1 MTGIP
6 MKRRTLLS
14 GALAAAALAVGPAA
28 AQTVELEFPT
38 WQAEEPGPADFW
50 NEAVKAFEASHPGV
64 KINKYQIPFK
74 DYIDRTTVRF
84 ASKRPPDIVQLPTRN
99 FAAFAQQGW
108 LMPLDDLMAGTD
120 IKQSYIPLQQEMVW
134 EGKTQG
140 VLLMAYGMV
149 FFYNEKMLA
158 DAGVSVPKTPDDLL
172 KAIKASTNSAAGT
185 FGWGATTSEHPNIFV
200 DWSTWAT
207 GLGASLF
214 TKTGQYNLTD
224 PKTVAAIDSFRQAV
238 KSAPKGTSTET
249 ARQLF
254 VDGKIAMMRDGPWVA
269 ALIAKAPDAVRP
281 HLKVGAMPFP
291 VVAGGTSNSIHIP
304 VGLDPARQKLV
315 WEFITMISRPDWQA
329 RYFKLVKAPS
339 PRKDVASDA
348 EVAKDPVLSLA
359 MDAAGKAENLFPTA
373 AAAQLG
379 YAQIAKLVGEAGIR
393 LVNTET
399 PTETILK
406 ALQDELSRRVPI
418 K

>member
-1 MTGIP
+1 MRSMSTS
-6 MKRRTLLS
+6 RRTLLA
-14 GALAAAALAVGPAA
+14 GALAATALTGMPALA
-28 AQTVELEFPT
+28 QQVELEFPT

-120 IKQSYIPLQQEMVW
+120 IKQSYIPLQKEMEW

-158 DAGVSVPKTPDDLL
+158 DAGVGVPKTPDELL
-172 KAIKASTNSAAGT
+172 KAIKATTDTAKGT
-185 FGWGATTSEHPNIFV
+185 FGWGATTAEHPNIFV
-200 DWSTWAT
+200 DWATWAT

-214 TKTGQYNLTD
+214 TPDGKYNLTD

-238 KSAPKGTSTET
+238 RNSPKGTSTET

-254 VDGKIAMMRDGPWVA
+254 IDGKIAMMRDGPWVA

-281 HLKVGAMPFP
+281 SLKVGPMPFP

-304 VGLDPARQKLV
+304 VGLDPAKQKLV
-315 WEFITMISRPDWQA
+315 WEFITMITRPEWQA
-329 RYFKLVKAPS
+329 KYFQLVKAPS
-339 PRKDVASDA
+339 PRKDVAQNP
-348 EVAKDPVLSLA
+348 EIAKDPMLA
-359 MDAAGKAENLFPTA
+359 LALAAAARAENLFPTSG
-373 AAAQLG
+373 AAQLG
-379 YAQIAKLVGEAGIR
+379 YAQIAKLVGEGGIR
-393 LVNTET
+393 LVNSET
-399 PTETILK
+399 PTETVLK
-406 ALQDELSRRVPI
+406 ALQDELSRRVPL